1 MLIETE
7 KTIQFSRAIEKSER
21 EAQEREMKERK
32 ASSLSAELR
41 SMSRISES
49 VERSKSQ
56 NRIGNF
62 NNNMV
67 SKISELSMIKQTT
80 GTTTREEVADTIR
93 QWKQER

>member
-67 SKISELSMIKQTT
+67 SKISELSRIKQTT
-80 GTTTREEVADTIR
+80 GTTTREEAADTIR